1 MPDDV
6 TDFVIVAE
14 SSYPPP
20 PNPTFMIKL
29 LQALVRGYPDRLKI
43 LYSAPV
49 SSIVQF
55 VMNLLLPLM
64 PGRLASKVCL
74 LTTMG
79 SPSGRPGGNYM
90 LEIANVTVK
99 FGTTTIATTD
109 TTVLLPIGQDVA
121 WTLTAGRIPIRLS
134 TTSLIEKQPA
144 TKSSRLAGSSRTK
157 MM

>member
-29 LQALVRGYPDRLKI
+29 LQTLVRGYPDRLKI

-64 PGRLASKVCL
+64 PGRLASKVDDH
-74 LTTMG
+74 G
-79 SPSGRPGGNYM
+79 
-90 LEIANVTVK
+90 VT
-99 FGTTTIATTD
+99 I
-109 TTVLLPIGQDVA
+109 
-121 WTLTAGRIPIRLS
+121 
-134 TTSLIEKQPA
+134 
-144 TKSSRLAGSSRTK
+144 GSSRRQLYVGDCQRNGQVWHNDYRDDRYDRSVTHRRGRGVDAHRRSDSHLAFDDELDRK
-157 MM
+157 TTRNKNRPDWPGPPARK